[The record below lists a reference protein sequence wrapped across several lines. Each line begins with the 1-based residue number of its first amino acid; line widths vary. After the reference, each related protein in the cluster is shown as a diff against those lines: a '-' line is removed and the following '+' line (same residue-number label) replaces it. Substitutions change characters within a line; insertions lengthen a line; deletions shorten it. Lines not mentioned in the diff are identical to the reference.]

1 MPSLPGILDRIRPD
15 VPFNGIAGAVY
26 DFGVEREHVGRVMG
40 WLMFR
45 MDTRLMY
52 ESMACVAD
60 VKTGSTV
67 LDVPCGGGVTLRY
80 LNPKQK
86 IRYLAADVATDMLDR
101 AKAEAERR
109 GLKQI
114 EIVEAGVEKLP
125 IKDASVDL
133 CLCYNGLHC
142 FPDPEAAIEEMARC
156 LKPGGRIVGST
167 VLRGQG
173 TQSDL
178 FIKAMQQ
185 LGTFGPGGTKSDY
198 KRRFKIAGLKR
209 LSIKQTGAS
218 AIFEARK

>member
-1 MPSLPGILDRIRPD
+1 MPSLPGILERIRPD

-52 ESMACVAD
+52 QSMACVAD
-60 VKTGSTV
+60 VKSGSTI
-67 LDVPCGGGVTLRY
+67 LDVPCGGGVVFRY

-86 IRYLAADVATDMLDR
+86 IRFLASDIATDMLDR
-101 AKAEAERR
+101 SKAEAERR
-109 GLKQI
+109 GLKQV
-114 EIVEAGVEKLP
+114 EIVEASVEKLP

-156 LKPGGRIVGST
+156 LKPGGKIVGTT

-173 TQSDL
+173 IQSDL
-178 FIKAMQQ
+178 VIKGMQN

-198 KRRFKIAGLKR
+198 RRRFKKAGFKQ
-209 LSIKQTGAS
+209 LSIKHTGAS